1 MQKEYKTQKQNYF
14 SFFYIYGTLNYLDI
28 AILHTVSLFTAS
40 HLASYELSF
49 SFFFFATGEKEGG
62 RDKGEGEK
70 GEKKKN

>member
-49 SFFFFATGEKEGG
+49 SFFFFATSAKEGG

-70 GEKKKN
+70 GGKKKN